1 MPALSILQG
10 RGLLIHPGAHVNDH
24 GILLVK
30 GRLLFP
36 ECFRQLLLR
45 CFLLMHPGFRLL
57 IFFRKLLFLGGQL
70 VPGGV
75 NFLQA
80 LLHLG
85 AHGFQPGLVILHGRQ
100 AVHGLHQC
108 LLVLLQ
114 CFLCIGGGGIRLLGT
129 SLGFFQHL
137 FCRSHHVILGRC
149 FVLALMQQ
157 FFQLNQ
163 PIFTFPLLLG
173 HPLPVFLPGF
183 PGGGERRQGALGFV
197 HLIGTVHQ
205 GIPCPG

>member
-1 MPALSILQG
+1 
-10 RGLLIHPGAHVNDH
+10 
-24 GILLVK
+24 
-30 GRLLFP
+30 
-36 ECFRQLLLR
+36 
-45 CFLLMHPGFRLL
+45 MHPSFRLL

-75 NFLQA
+75 DFLQA

-85 AHGFQPGLVILHGRQ
+85 AHGFQPCLVILHGRQ

-108 LLVLLQ
+108 LLMLLQ
-114 CFLCIGGGGIRLLGT
+114 CFLCIGGGGISLLGT

-137 FCRSHHVILGRC
+137 FRRSYHVILGRC

-157 FFQLNQ
+157 LFQLNQ
-163 PIFTFPLLLG
+163 PVFALPLLLG

-183 PGGGERRQGALGFV
+183 PGGGERRQGALGFM

-205 GIPCPG
+205 SIPCPG